1 MKQENKQEIKSNK
14 KYTTAVILSG
24 IFGIVGIH
32 HFYVERW
39 GMGIL
44 DFGLFLGTVLL
55 YFYGQFLIAGGLFII
70 DLIHTV
76 IVTYLLLVGQYRDGQ
91 KKLITYPGQNI

>member
-1 MKQENKQEIKSNK
+1 MEQENKSDK
-14 KYTTAVILSG
+14 KYTTAVILCG
-24 IFGIVGIH
+24 IFGVVGIH

-39 GMGIL
+39 GMGIF
-44 DFGLFLGTVLL
+44 DFGLFLGTVIL
-55 YFYGQFLIAGGLFII
+55 FFSGHSLIAEGLFMV

-91 KKLITYPGQNI
+91 GRLICYPGQRN